1 MGFVVCH
8 DGSVEEMR
16 FYAAGNMYLSSI
28 QQGIQAFHCLG
39 EMVSHRGAEVAMVDE
54 WLHNHKTLVCLN
66 GGNNATLTEF
76 YNLIVDNPLYP
87 VAKFHEDEQSM
98 GGMLT
103 CVGIIVPERIY
114 AANLE
119 DPAFTDLFDWEIEL
133 ATKLRRMPLA
143 R

>member
-1 MGFVVCH
+1 VGNHAGH
-8 DGSVEEMR
+8 DGSDEEMR

-39 EMVSHRGAEVAMVDE
+39 EMVSNRGAEIGMVDE

-66 GGNNATLTEF
+66 GGNNKSLTEF
-76 YNLIVDNPLYP
+76 YDMIVDNPLYP
-87 VAKFHEDEQSM
+87 VAKFHEDDQSM

>member
-1 MGFVVCH
+1 
-8 DGSVEEMR
+8 
-16 FYAAGNMYLSSI
+16 MYLSSI

-39 EMVSHRGAEVAMVDE
+39 EMLIKHHPTNVDVRTNLVYN
-54 WLHNHKTLVCLN
+54 WLQHEKTLVCLN
-66 GGNNATLTEF
+66 GGNNKSLTEF
-76 YNLIVDNPLYP
+76 YDMIVDNPLYP

-98 GGMLT
+98 DGMLT

-114 AANLE
+114 AADLE
-119 DPAFTDLFDWEIEL
+119 DLALSELFDWEIEL

>member
-1 MGFVVCH
+1 MGRAVCPN
-8 DGSVEEMR
+8 GSDEEMR

-39 EMVSHRGAEVAMVDE
+39 EMSMNYTCDPTFEG
-54 WLHNHKTLVCLN
+54 WLADHKTLVCLN
-66 GGNNATLTEF
+66 GGNNKSLTEF

-87 VAKFHEDEQSM
+87 VAKFHEDDQSM

-119 DPAFTDLFDWEIEL
+119 DTAFTDLVDWEIVL